1 MPTRQHQILDRT
13 PSRWWFG
20 APILLAA
27 TAIGALLL
35 LPGTLRGGPVTAW
48 LLLLALLGGG
58 AVVPLRRWLMWSPEN
73 RWRSVCSVVPA
84 ALLALAATTV
94 VSVAGVAVVLAIE
107 VPGSGLLG
115 RVHLTLL
122 DGNTLVV
129 VVVGALAGTFSLR
142 RPTPLAVVQW
152 SLRHDVSASVGGD
165 AAAELRR
172 LRAWRTLPAVL
183 GFAIGNAPG
192 PAYNL
197 AIDTV
202 GPSHPAAETLLAA
215 VGGAYDGFTFAVVGY
230 LLGVVAAEVTR
241 RRPAGDAGVAR
252 LDARRSAGYLTDAA
266 RRLPPL
272 LATWVVAAAGV
283 GSAVGRAGPLWPVVG
298 AVLLAAGVT
307 SVQRYVIQRPQRLT
321 DPDQL
326 ALDDALRS
334 SVAHALAGGASALLL
349 VWALSATQSALVG
362 NGTPSGAV
370 GVILGV
376 GGSVGVVAL
385 WMHYGSAHHGRQPG
399 RAGTTLP

>member
-20 APILLAA
+20 APILFAA

-48 LLLLALLGGG
+48 LLLVALFGGG

-73 RWRSVCSVVPA
+73 RWRSVRSVVPA
-84 ALLALAATTV
+84 ALLALAAATV
-94 VSVAGVAVVLAIE
+94 ISVAGVAVVLAIE

-165 AAAELRR
+165 AADEL
-172 LRAWRTLPAVL
+172 
-183 GFAIGNAPG
+183 
-192 PAYNL
+192 
-197 AIDTV
+197 
-202 GPSHPAAETLLAA
+202 
-215 VGGAYDGFTFAVVGY
+215 
-230 LLGVVAAEVTR
+230 
-241 RRPAGDAGVAR
+241 
-252 LDARRSAGYLTDAA
+252 

-283 GSAVGRAGPLWPVVG
+283 GSAVSRGGPLWPVVG
-298 AVLLAAGVT
+298 
-307 SVQRYVIQRPQRLT
+307 RC
-321 DPDQL
+321 
-326 ALDDALRS
+326 S
-334 SVAHALAGGASALLL
+334 SPPA
-349 VWALSATQSALVG
+349 
-362 NGTPSGAV
+362 
-370 GVILGV
+370 
-376 GGSVGVVAL
+376 
-385 WMHYGSAHHGRQPG
+385 
-399 RAGTTLP
+399 